1 MSETAPST
9 VLVTGGSGYIAAFVI
24 ARLLDEGYAVRTTI
38 RSLTREAEVRASI
51 AKLTKAGDRL
61 NFLAADL
68 NADAGWAEAVA
79 GCAYVQHLA
88 SPLPTTNP
96 KNDDELVRPARDGAL
111 RVLKAARDAGVKRV
125 VMTASVA
132 SIAYGRG
139 SRTEP
144 FTEAD
149 WTDETNLSD
158 TSPYE
163 RSKTIAERAARDWLQ
178 REGGA
183 LELVTIHPGLVLG
196 PVLGNDFSASLEA
209 VKKLLDGSVPGLP
222 RFGWALVD
230 VRDIADLHYRAMLA
244 EGIAG
249 ERFIGANDFWWM
261 GQVAEVLKRRLGAKA
276 RKVPTMKVPN
286 FAIRL
291 MANFDPVVKD
301 RLFELDKHRP
311 VSNAKAKH
319 VLGWAP
325 RGNEEAVVDAAESM
339 IQEGVV

>member
-1 MSETAPST
+1 MNDSAQHT

-24 ARLLDEGYAVRTTI
+24 ARLLDEGYAVRTTL
-38 RSLTREAEVRASI
+38 RSLSREAEIRA
-51 AKLTKAGDRL
+51 ALRKLTGAGNL
-61 NFLAADL
+61 TCLQADL
-68 NADAGWAEAVA
+68 NADAGWAEAVS
-79 GCAYVQHLA
+79 GCTYVQHLA
-88 SPLPTTNP
+88 SPLPTTSP
-96 KNDDELVRPARDGAL
+96 KNDDDLVRPARDGAL
-111 RVLKAARDAGVKRV
+111 RVLKASRDAGVKRV

-132 SIAYGRG
+132 SIAYGHG
-139 SRTEP
+139 SRTTP

-149 WTDETNLSD
+149 WTDETNRAD

-163 RSKTIAERAARDWLQ
+163 RSKTIAERDARAWMQ

-196 PVLGNDFSASLEA
+196 PVLGNDFSASIEA

-261 GQVAEVLKRRLGAKA
+261 SQVADVLKRRLGAKA

-286 FAIRL
+286 FAVKL
-291 MANFDPVVKD
+291 MANFDPVVRD
-301 RLFELDKHRP
+301 RLFELDKQRP
-311 VSNAKAKH
+311 VSNAKARS

-325 RGNEEAVVDAAESM
+325 RGNEEAVVSAAESL
-339 IQEGVV
+339 IAEGVV